1 MTLVYNAAGEL
12 REIPGDL
19 LAAWADA
26 ENPKAAEWMLA
37 PAKPT
42 EDAIWEGSA
51 WVIPSPGVPA
61 SVSARQIRLWLVQNG
76 ISLASVEAA
85 IDAIPDTLQRDLV
98 RVEWE
103 YAPYIERSHP
113 MLGPLAEALGLTA
126 EQVDDAFR
134 EASVL

>member
-1 MTLVYNAAGEL
+1 
-12 REIPGDL
+12 
-19 LAAWADA
+19 
-26 ENPKAAEWMLA
+26 
-37 PAKPT
+37 
-42 EDAIWEGSA
+42 
-51 WVIPSPGVPA
+51 VPA
-61 SVSARQIRLWLVQNG
+61 SVSARQIRLWLIQHG
-76 ISLASVEAA
+76 ISLASVEVA

-103 YAPYIERSHP
+103 YAPYIELSHP